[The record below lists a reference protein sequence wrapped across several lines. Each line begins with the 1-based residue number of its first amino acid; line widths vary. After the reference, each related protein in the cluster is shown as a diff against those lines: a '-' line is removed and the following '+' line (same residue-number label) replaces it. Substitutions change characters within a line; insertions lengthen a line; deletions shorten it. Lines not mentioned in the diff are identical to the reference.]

1 MTHATLN
8 FYPRKDP
15 RMRFFALWYFT
26 ILLIAWTILGDT
38 VLGFEQSYAQ
48 PIVGVLA
55 ACIVAFFL
63 EWLDARMNQRTPRFA
78 GSTANVVN
86 FLPPCIIPGLPAPC

>member
-38 VLGFEQSYAQ
+38 VLGFE
-48 PIVGVLA
+48 
-55 ACIVAFFL
+55 
-63 EWLDARMNQRTPRFA
+63 
-78 GSTANVVN
+78 
-86 FLPPCIIPGLPAPC
+86 

>member
-1 MTHATLN
+1 MTFATLN

-26 ILLIAWTILGDT
+26 VLLTTWTILGDT

-48 PIVGVLA
+48 PIVGVLT
-55 ACIVAFFL
+55 ACAVAFLL
-63 EWLDARMNQRTPRFA
+63 EGLDAFVNRRTPRFA
-78 GSTANVVN
+78 G
-86 FLPPCIIPGLPAPC
+86 PGAM

>member
-38 VLGFEQSYAQ
+38 VLGFEQSMRSRSPAYL
-48 PIVGVLA
+48 PHVLLL
-55 ACIVAFFL
+55 FS
-63 EWLDARMNQRTPRFA
+63 WNGWTPA
-78 GSTANVVN
+78 
-86 FLPPCIIPGLPAPC
+86 